1 MQKRVFLKTIV
12 AAAAAAAAGGFAT
25 GCTKKPAEIKVWLR
39 TTVEPVR

>member
-25 GCTKKPAEIKVWLR
+25 GCTKKP
-39 TTVEPVR
+39 